1 DRPMTAGGVCAG
13 RGAPGGVG
21 GALVPPFTRAGP
33 GLAGWGRWGEHVR
46 GLGAESG
53 PPPRFAAVDV
63 TDAAAV
69 EAWAK
74 DVLAHLG
81 PPDLLIN
88 NAAIMVLPAPL
99 WTIPAT
105 DFDRLIDVNVKG
117 VANAIRAFVPAMVA
131 RKSGVIVKLS

>member
-1 DRPMTAGGVCAG
+1 MSKVIVLTGATRG
-13 RGAPGGVG
+13 RGR
-21 GALVPPFTRAGP
+21 ALIPHFVRAGHKVAGCGRSQDHIAELRRQF
-33 GLAGWGRWGEHVR
+33 GLPHA
-46 GLGAESG
+46 
-53 PPPRFAAVDV
+53 FAAVDV

-74 DVLAHLG
+74 DVLEHLG